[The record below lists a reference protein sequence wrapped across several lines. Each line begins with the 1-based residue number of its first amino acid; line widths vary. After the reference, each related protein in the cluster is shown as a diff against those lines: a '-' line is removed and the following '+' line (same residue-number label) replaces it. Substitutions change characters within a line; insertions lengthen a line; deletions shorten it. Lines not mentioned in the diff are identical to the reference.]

1 MIADRNIDIAVGHFD
16 GINILGTDYLNYY
29 GVEMVINYGGE
40 NAFDFKI
47 NKDDWVIYLY
57 NF

>member
-47 NKDDWVIYLY
+47 NKDD
-57 NF
+57 

>member
-1 MIADRNIDIAVGHFD
+1 
-16 GINILGTDYLNYY
+16 
-29 GVEMVINYGGE
+29 MVINYGGE